1 VRAARAAREGGGA
14 RAARAV
20 HAGGRERPSCP
31 PLPRL
36 QSPRALQHG
45 QNTPAARARGREGG
59 ARLRGR
65 RWRRE
70 RAAARELRGR
80 YTRVDRERP
89 SCSPLPRLQSPSVHC
104 SMGRTHLRHAHA
116 GVRAARGCEGG
127 EGGARGRRRGSCEG
141 GTRAQRCGGGGPA
154 VQAKCDEDFTEEAYR
169 AHSHG
174 CSHHSFCD
182 RFRLLCCSR
191 HPRSHR
197 HASPHTYNIKFRGGR
212 ARGGHGRTRTGTDGH
227 KRHDRHKRH
236 TRPTS
241 KPNQLFTPLK
251 CCEWQLCP
259 VARRL
264 IRRTLRATLAGW
276 ATSVTQPVV
285 ATHTQR
291 RCRDAGQYFSVALG
305 DSVRMLRS
313 TRTNL
318 YPL

>member
-1 VRAARAAREGGGA
+1 MAVREGGGA

-20 HAGGRERPSCP
+20 HAGGREWPSCS

-36 QSPRALQHG
+36 QCSLG
-45 QNTPAARARGREGG
+45 ICSMGSTPAARARGRE
-59 ARLRGR
+59 LRGQ
-65 RWRRE
+65 
-70 RAAARELRGR
+70 RAAAR
-80 YTRVDRERP
+80 DARERRVQRVRRAAGLL
-89 SCSPLPRLQSPSVHC
+89 PLPRLQCSLVIC

-154 VQAKCDEDFTEEAYR
+154 VQAKCDEDFSQR
-169 AHSHG
+169 RPIVAHSHG

-227 KRHDRHKRH
+227 ERHNRHKRH

-241 KPNQLFTPLK
+241 QPNQLFTPLH
-251 CCEWQLCP
+251 
-259 VARRL
+259 
-264 IRRTLRATLAGW
+264 
-276 ATSVTQPVV
+276 TSKV
-285 ATHTQR
+285 
-291 RCRDAGQYFSVALG
+291 L
-305 DSVRMLRS
+305 
-313 TRTNL
+313 
-318 YPL
+318 